1 MPEAVVREA
10 AVREAVVREAVVR
23 EAVRDGLREHASPI
37 SRRLAEVKGLHN
49 NSIRRLERIEAT
61 LDSERNA
68 RIDDLALLVELL
80 TEGWRSM
87 NGRLARIE
95 HLLIANLEPRAER
108 QAGEVYNLPGADLP
122 RADLPRADLPRAD
135 SPRADLPRA
144 EAS

>member
-1 MPEAVVREA
+1 MPEEVVRD
-10 AVREAVVREAVVR
+10 
-23 EAVRDGLREHASPI
+23 AVRDGLREVGSPI

-95 HLLIANLEPRAER
+95 QLLIANLEPRAQR
-108 QAGEVYNLPGADLP
+108 QAGELYNLPGLEQPVVERAGADEFSVDQFS
-122 RADLPRADLPRAD
+122 AE
-135 SPRADLPRA
+135 LPRA

>member
-1 MPEAVVREA
+1 MEAAQFTPEEVVRDAAVREA
-10 AVREAVVREAVVR
+10 AVREAVH
-23 EAVRDGLREHASPI
+23 DGLREVGSPI

-95 HLLIANLEPRAER
+95 QLLIANLEPRVQR
-108 QAGEVYNLPGADLP
+108 QAGELYNLPGVAVPSVEQPGLELP
-122 RADLPRADLPRAD
+122 RA
-135 SPRADLPRA
+135 A

>member
-1 MPEAVVREA
+1 MEAVQSTPDAGVHDTVLRDT
-10 AVREAVVREAVVR
+10 VVRD
-23 EAVRDGLREHASPI
+23 AVRDGLREVGSPI

-80 TEGWRSM
+80 TEGWRSL
-87 NGRLARIE
+87 NVRLARIE
-95 HLLIANLEPRAER
+95 QQLAA
-108 QAGEVYNLPGADLP
+108 
-122 RADLPRADLPRAD
+122 
-135 SPRADLPRA
+135 SPRQQAEDVYQRDVHQRDVYQLPRA

>member
-1 MPEAVVREA
+1 MEVIQSKPDEVVRDA
-10 AVREAVVREAVVR
+10 LRE
-23 EAVRDGLREHASPI
+23 GLREHASPI

-68 RIDDLALLVELL
+68 RIDDLALMVELL

-87 NGRLARIE
+87 NARLARIE

-108 QAGEVYNLPGADLP
+108 QAGEVYNLPSAD
-122 RADLPRADLPRAD
+122 R
-135 SPRADLPRA
+135 SRA

>member
-1 MPEAVVREA
+1 MEAIRPMRDELVPG
-10 AVREAVVREAVVR
+10 AVVR

-37 SRRLAEVKGLHN
+37 SRRLAEVKGLQN

-80 TEGWRSM
+80 TEGWRSL
-87 NGRLARIE
+87 NVRLARIE
-95 HLLIANLEPRAER
+95 QQLAAAPR
-108 QAGEVYNLPGADLP
+108 QQSGDVYQ
-122 RADLPRADLPRAD
+122 
-135 SPRADLPRA
+135 LPRA

>member
-1 MPEAVVREA
+1 MPDEVVREA
-10 AVREAVVREAVVR
+10 LRE
-23 EAVRDGLREHASPI
+23 GLREHASPI

-87 NGRLARIE
+87 NARLARIE
-95 HLLIANLEPRAER
+95 HLLIANLEPRAE
-108 QAGEVYNLPGADLP
+108 QKAGEVYNLP
-122 RADLPRADLPRAD
+122 
-135 SPRADLPRA
+135 RA